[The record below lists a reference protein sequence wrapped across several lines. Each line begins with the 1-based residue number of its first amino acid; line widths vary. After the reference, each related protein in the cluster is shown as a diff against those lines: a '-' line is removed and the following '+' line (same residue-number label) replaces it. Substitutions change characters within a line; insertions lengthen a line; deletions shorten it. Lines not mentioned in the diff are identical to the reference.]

1 MTKTLKILYF
11 LLQEHL
17 TIKTLFQLKVQI
29 KLQVEILRGQYD
41 GHPNDIKISRLNGA
55 LQIENSINSLSNI
68 RPHPK
73 KTWQ

>member
-1 MTKTLKILYF
+1 MKMTFNGASINYLPRNYF
-11 LLQEHL
+11 KEGPDCQ
-17 TIKTLFQLKVQI
+17 VQI

-55 LQIENSINSLSNI
+55 PQIENSRNSLSNI
-68 RPHPK
+68 RPQPK